1 MRKRRLELDIAPH
14 QRVVLGVRNL
24 GRILGMIEP
33 VMPRDRLRQSHQ
45 LVGGFGFGKVGL
57 HHAYS
62 SGLVSARVPKPAMIG
77 RAFAM
82 ASCTD
87 GSERLASWSA
97 FERQTSVIQI
107 ESGSARSSATM

>member
-1 MRKRRLELDIAPH
+1 MRERRLELGIAPH
-14 QRVVLGVRNL
+14 QRIVLGVGNL

-33 VMPRDRLRQSHQ
+33 IVPRDRLRQPHQ
-45 LVGGFGFGKVGL
+45 FVGGFGFGKLGL
-57 HHAYS
+57 HHAYPT
-62 SGLVSARVPKPAMIG
+62 GLVSARVPKPAMIG

-82 ASCTD
+82 ACCTD